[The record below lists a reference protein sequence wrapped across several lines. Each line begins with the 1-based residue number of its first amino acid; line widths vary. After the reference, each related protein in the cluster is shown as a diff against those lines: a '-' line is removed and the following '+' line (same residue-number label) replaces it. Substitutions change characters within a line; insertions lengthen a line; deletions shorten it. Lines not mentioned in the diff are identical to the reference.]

1 MTIYETILKLRKQN
15 GYSQIEI
22 ADKLQVTRQTYMK
35 MESGKA
41 PITTDN
47 LQIIANIYGIPI
59 EEFFYGSSNKDKFK
73 QIYMY
78 VLSLFKQNGVPKTK
92 LAKLLYLIDFRHF
105 YENLESM
112 SGILYKHQQYGPVP
126 DIFHELTDE
135 LFENGDIKIEFL
147 TEGAQMISPLSNIYK
162 DEYNL
167 LSKKEIKEIEEV
179 CNAWKNKSTKEIVNY
194 THHQKPWMASRDNEI
209 IPYSLI
215 LQEDPNNVYTPSS
228 SK

>member
-41 PITTDN
+41 PTTTDN

-59 EEFFYGSSNKDKFK
+59 EEFFYGLSNKDKFK

-78 VLSLFKQNGVPKTK
+78 VLSLFKQNGIPKTK

-162 DEYNL
+162 DGYNL

-179 CNAWKNKSTKEIVNY
+179 CKV
-194 THHQKPWMASRDNEI
+194 
-209 IPYSLI
+209 
-215 LQEDPNNVYTPSS
+215 
-228 SK
+228 